1 MHKPQPR
8 EGDGMMRKILVSLGL
23 ALFFIS
29 LPPSFLQAQEL
40 TADRLTFDFG
50 TIQEGT
56 NVSVNFTVLNKSSK
70 KAQLKE
76 IRTFAACV
84 EARPLGQPSLAPGE
98 RIALDFI
105 FQSLG
110 YGGAVVDK
118 TIEIHYDN
126 PSLSPL
132 KLKVK
137 GKVLALEPY
146 QAPIGEMTY
155 NFFVLVDVRQPESF
169 VKEHILGAI
178 NVPWAAIDQWVSE
191 VSKSLSAELIIYLY
205 CEDGTESDRT
215 AARLRKKGY
224 SQFISLVGG
233 LKEWKNQ
240 LGKKFLVSGKI

>member
-1 MHKPQPR
+1 
-8 EGDGMMRKILVSLGL
+8 MRKILVFIAS
-23 ALFFIS
+23 ALFLIS
-29 LPPSFLQAQEL
+29 LLPSFSQAQEL

-50 TIQEGT
+50 TIREGT
-56 NVSVNFTVLNKSSK
+56 NVSVNFIVLNKSLK
-70 KAQLKE
+70 KAHLRE

-84 EARPLGQPSLAPGE
+84 EARPLGERSLAPGK
-98 RIALDFI
+98 RITLDFV

-110 YGGAVVDK
+110 YGGATVDK
-118 TIEIHYDN
+118 TVEIHYDN

-169 VKEHILGAI
+169 AREHILGSI
-178 NVPWAAIDQWVSE
+178 NVPSAAIDQWVSE
-191 VSKSLSAELIIYLY
+191 VSKSLSTELIIYLY
-205 CEDGTESDRT
+205 CEDGAESDRT
-215 AARLRKKGY
+215 AAMLRKRGY